1 MDFYAEALIRHEAA
15 QGKIETVAK
24 LPIENVDDLSVAY
37 TPGVAEPCRKIAQ
50 NIDDAYRYT
59 CKANTIAVV
68 SNGTAVLGLGNI
80 GATASLPVMEG
91 KSVLFKRFGGV
102 NAFPVCIDADTPEE
116 VIATVKAIAPSFGG
130 INLEDIKSPDCFEI
144 EEVLEREL
152 DIPVFHDD
160 QHGTA
165 VVVTA
170 ALLNALK
177 VVGKDIANVK
187 IVLNGPGA
195 AGTAIIKMMQH
206 AGATDIIAVD
216 EFGILYPGRDPLPG
230 HKLQLADE
238 TNPTQMRG
246 GLADALEGADVFV
259 GVSVAGALKP
269 EMIANMAND
278 PIVFAMANPTP
289 EIGYDEAKA
298 AGVAVMG
305 TGRSDKPNQIN
316 NLLCFPGLFRGALAV
331 RARDINYDMKLAAA
345 KAISDLVPDEDR
357 SAEYIIP
364 SVLDP
369 RVAEGVAR
377 AVAQAAVD
385 TGVARLPMPE
395 EI

>member
-177 VVGKDIANVK
+177 VVGKDIAKVK

-206 AGATDIIAVD
+206 AGAPDIIAVD

-364 SVLDP
+364 SVLDS